1 MNLYPLNILLLPTPG
16 PVHTQSGRRTGC
28 EQRLVVVVVE
38 VVSIVIVV
46 SPDHV
51 EDGHHVPG
59 AEADVVLRAAAR
71 ADEGVVCQEVGG
83 RPRPPSG
90 RSPGHQVGLHWSGC
104 GPHLDIYIL
113 MPRYLHRQYPHLAAH
128 LGTVRGNVDDH
139 EGAAGVCRLVHGL
152 QVHRCLHLTQR
163 Q

>member
-1 MNLYPLNILLLPTPG
+1 MNLYLLKNLLLPTPG
-16 PVHTQSGRRTGC
+16 PVHTQGGRRAGC

-38 VVSIVIVV
+38 VVVV

-59 AEADVVLRAAAR
+59 AEADVVLRTVG

-83 RPRPPSG
+83 RPRPPCG

-113 MPRYLHRQYPHLAAH
+113 MPRY
-128 LGTVRGNVDDH
+128 
-139 EGAAGVCRLVHGL
+139 
-152 QVHRCLHLTQR
+152 
-163 Q
+163 

>member
-1 MNLYPLNILLLPTPG
+1 MNLYLLKNLLRPTPG
-16 PVHTQSGRRTGC
+16 PVHTQGGC
-28 EQRLVVVVVE
+28 GAGGEQRLVVVEVVIVVVE
-38 VVSIVIVV
+38 VVSIVVVV

-83 RPRPPSG
+83 RPRPPCG

-113 MPRYLHRQYPHLAAH
+113 MPRY
-128 LGTVRGNVDDH
+128 
-139 EGAAGVCRLVHGL
+139 
-152 QVHRCLHLTQR
+152 
-163 Q
+163 